1 MKIYLKLIKSRQSI
15 VLHIGH
21 LQQRKQVKIADCEP
35 KHWDAQNEMIK
46 TSHPEFE
53 DIYPYL
59 MNIVAMSKVVMRKKI
74 KDVHQ
79 AESLIFNTNKD
90 PEFIDWIKKYIDKKE
105 LQALKYEVQ
114 DNLTERNR
122 INGHVKHYNTVYAK
136 LKTLYDTI
144 YYSSIDGRFA
154 RNLQDQFL
162 KDTALSRSTAL
173 RYMSR
178 IKSLYSKMILDHDLE
193 DNQPFKYAIAKG
205 SARSFEGRRK
215 KLDDDA
221 LKALN
226 NVLLDGNIKRA
237 RDTFMTLFDLGGCD
251 LTDVYFLKWSAIRKG
266 RIYFNRSKVRGSSMD
281 LKITP
286 RVQQY
291 LDDYAHKGTDYVFP
305 WRKDSTGYTTW
316 RDNARRDLK
325 KAAKMAIYKTAN
337 GNKISVTDVSGTEI
351 TMKCARHTFA
361 SRGKSLGID
370 VDILREIMGHRR
382 NDVDNF
388 YKDAYSNE
396 VRDAAQLK
404 IIKV

>member
-1 MKIYLKLIKSRQSI
+1 MKIYLKLLPKRNHI

-21 LQQRKQVKIADCEP
+21 LQARKQIRVATCEP
-35 KHWDAQNEMIK
+35 KYWDAQNNMIK

-53 DIYPYL
+53 ELYPYL
-59 MNIVAMSKVVMRKKI
+59 MNIVAMSKVVMRKNI

-79 AESLIFNTNKD
+79 AESMVFNTNKD
-90 PEFIDWIKKYIDKKE
+90 PEFLKWIKEYISKKSIE
-105 LQALKYEVQ
+105 AQNYEEK
-114 DNLTERNR
+114 DNLLERNR
-122 INGHVKHYNTVYAK
+122 VNGHIKHYNTVYAK
-136 LKTLYDTI
+136 LKSIYDTI
-144 YYSSIDGRFA
+144 HYSSIDARFA
-154 RNLQDQFL
+154 RNLQERLL
-162 KDTALSRSTAL
+162 KDPALSRSTAL

-178 IKSLYSKMILDHDLE
+178 IKSLYAKMILDHDLE
-193 DNQPFKYAIAKG
+193 DHQPFKYAIAKD

-215 KLDDDA
+215 KLEDEA
-221 LKALN
+221 LKSLSSIA
-226 NVLLDGNIKRA
+226 LDGNIKRA
-237 RDTFMTLFDLGGCD
+237 RDTFMVLFDLGGCD
-251 LTDVYFLKWSAIRKG
+251 LTDLYFLKWTSIKKG
-266 RIYFNRSKVRGSSMD
+266 RIYFKRSKIRGSSMD
-281 LKITP
+281 LKVTA

-291 LDDYAHKGTDYVFP
+291 LDDYALKGNDYVFP

-325 KAAKMAIYKTAN
+325 KAAKMAIYKDTN
-337 GNKISVTDVSGTEI
+337 DKKTMVTDISGGEI

-404 IIKV
+404 IIEL